1 MQAKLAGKRVAIL
14 ATDGFEQSELLEPL
28 KALRK
33 AGALVQVVSLEPGQI
48 QGMKHADKGEKVDV
62 DLVIDDARETDFSG
76 LVLPGGVANP
86 DRLRTNAKAVKFVGD
101 FFRTG
106 KPVGAICHG
115 PWTLIEADV
124 VRGRKLTSWPS
135 LKTDL
140 TNAGAHWVDQE
151 AVVDGKLVT
160 SRNPDDLPAF
170 CECLIDLLNAHDP
183 TSKAQ
188 RPGRLEEM
196 LARKDLS
203 DEVKQKILHE
213 WERDARALSRA
224 ENEGMVGDVES
235 HARLDEIQHT
245 RRKLERTRT
254 QVPRAQPKPH

>member
-1 MQAKLAGKRVAIL
+1 MQEKLAGKRVAIL

-33 AGALVQVVSLEPGQI
+33 VGAEVQVVSLEPGQI
-48 QGMKHADKGEKVDV
+48 QGMKHADKGEMVDV

-86 DRLRTNAKAVKFVGD
+86 DRLRTNAKAIKFIGD

-140 TNAGAHWVDQE
+140 KNAGAHWVDQE

-170 CECLIDLLNAHDP
+170 CERFIGLLEAHDP

-196 LARKDLS
+196 LARKDLT

-224 ENEGMVGDVES
+224 ENEGMVGGTES
-235 HARLDEIQHT
+235 QIDEIQHT
-245 RRKLERTRT
+245 KRKLERART
-254 QVPRAQPKPH
+254 QVPRAQPKH

>member
-1 MQAKLAGKRVAIL
+1 MKEKLSGKRVAIL

-28 KALRK
+28 KALRT
-33 AGALVQVVSLEPGQI
+33 AGAEVTVVSLDPGQI
-48 QGMKHADKGEKVDV
+48 QGMRHSDKGEKVEV
-62 DLVIDDARETDFSG
+62 DMIVDDAREADFSG

-86 DRLRTNAKAVKFVGD
+86 DRLRTNAKAVRFVAD
-101 FFRTG
+101 FFRSR

-140 TNAGAHWVDQE
+140 KNAGADWVDQE
-151 AVVDGKLVT
+151 AVVDGALVT

-170 CECLIDLLNAHDP
+170 CERMIGLLAAHDP
-183 TSKAQ
+183 SRRTH

-203 DEVKQKILHE
+203 DEAKRKILLE
-213 WERDARALSRA
+213 WERDAHALSSA
-224 ENEGMVGDVES
+224 EGEGMGGGTEG
-235 HARLDEIQHT
+235 RLDEIQHAK
-245 RRKLERTRT
+245 RRLERARS
-254 QVPRAQPKPH
+254 QSKPH

>member
-1 MQAKLAGKRVAIL
+1 MQEKLTGKRVAIL

-33 AGALVQVVSLEPGQI
+33 AGAHVTVVSLEPGQI

-86 DRLRTNAKAVKFVGD
+86 DRLRTNSKAVRFVGD

-140 TNAGAHWVDQE
+140 KNAGAHWVDQE

-170 CECLIDLLNAHDP
+170 CERLIGLLAAHDP
-183 TSKAQ
+183 TIKAQ
-188 RPGRLEEM
+188 RPGRLEGM

-203 DEVKQKILHE
+203 DETKQKILHE

-224 ENEGMVGDVES
+224 ENEGMVGSAES
-235 HARLDEIQHT
+235 GLDEIQHT
-245 RRKLERTRT
+245 KRKLERART
-254 QVPRAQPKPH
+254 QVPRSQPKAH

>member
-1 MQAKLAGKRVAIL
+1 MLAKLAGKRVAIL
-14 ATDGFEQSELLEPL
+14 ATDGFEQSELLEPY

-33 AGALVQVVSLEPGQI
+33 AGAEVVVVSLDPGQI
-48 QGMKHADKGEKVDV
+48 QGMKHADKGEMVDV
-62 DLVIDDARETDFSG
+62 DLLIDEARETDFSG

-86 DRLRTNAKAVKFVGD
+86 DRLRTNAKAVRFVAE

-124 VRGRKLTSWPS
+124 VRGRKMTSWPS

-140 TNAGAHWVDQE
+140 KNAGALWVDQE

-170 CECLIDLLNAHDP
+170 CDRLITLLEAHDP

-203 DEVKQKILHE
+203 HETKQQILHE
-213 WERDARALSRA
+213 WERDARALSNA
-224 ENEGMVGDVES
+224 ENEGMVGGIES
-235 HARLDEIQHT
+235 TLDEIQHT
-245 RRKLERTRT
+245 KRKLERTRSE
-254 QVPRAQPKPH
+254 PKAH

>member
-1 MQAKLAGKRVAIL
+1 MQTKLAGKRVAIL

-28 KALRK
+28 KALRA
-33 AGALVQVVSLEPGQI
+33 AGAEPLVVSLQPGQI
-48 QGMKHADKGEKVDV
+48 QGMKHADKGDMVDV
-62 DLVIDDARETDFSG
+62 DLVIDAAREVDFSG

-86 DRLRTNAKAVKFVGD
+86 DRLRTNSKAVKFVAD

-124 VRGRKLTSWPS
+124 VRGRKMTSWPS
-135 LKTDL
+135 LQTDL
-140 TNAGAHWVDQE
+140 KNAGAHWVDKE

-170 CECLIDLLNAHDP
+170 CERLIDLLAAHDP
-183 TSKAQ
+183 TAKAQ

-203 DEVKQKILHE
+203 DEVKRKILRE

-224 ENEGMVGDVES
+224 ENEGMGGGGENQ
-235 HARLDEIQHT
+235 LDEIQHAK
-245 RRKLERTRT
+245 RRLERSRG
-254 QVPRAQPKPH
+254 QPKHH